1 MPKATSS
8 VIHPG
13 AIVHAG
19 AELANDVSVGPFSV
33 IGPQVKI
40 GAGTR
45 VASHVV
51 IKGPTTIGQQC
62 EIFQFSTVG
71 EATPDLK
78 YNGEPTTLTIGN
90 RNVIREGVTL
100 HRGTVQD
107 RGDTFIG
114 DDNLFMAYAHVG
126 HDCVIANHCIFVNNA
141 VLAGHVH
148 VDDWVIVGGYAGIH
162 QYCFLGAHSFV
173 GGMSKVTQDVP
184 AYVIAEGHP
193 ASPRMIN
200 AEGLKR
206 RGFSREDI
214 AALQR
219 AYKTLYRKQLSLKE
233 AVEGLREMAAES
245 AVVAPFLASVE
256 RSQRGIIR

>member
-1 MPKATSS
+1 M
-8 VIHPG
+8 IHAS
-13 AIVHAG
+13 AIIDPA
-19 AELANDVSVGPFSV
+19 AELADDVSVGPFTT
-33 IGPQVKI
+33 IGPEVRI

-45 VASHVV
+45 VGSHVV
-51 IKGPTTIGQQC
+51 IKGPASIGRDC

-71 EATPDLK
+71 ESTPDLK
-78 YNGEPTTLTIGN
+78 YRGEATTLTIGD
-90 RNVIREGVTL
+90 RNIIREGVTL

-107 RGDTFIG
+107 RGDTLIG

-148 VDDWVIVGGYAGIH
+148 VDDWAIVGGYAGIH

-193 ASPRMIN
+193 ATPRMIN

-206 RGFSREDI
+206 RGFSREQI
-214 AALQR
+214 SALQR
-219 AYKTLYRKQLSLKE
+219 AYKTLYRKKLSLQDAVEALASMADDE
-233 AVEGLREMAAES
+233 AVVRPL
-245 AVVAPFLASVE
+245 LASIQ
-256 RSQRGIIR
+256 RSSRGIIR